1 MAKRIPIVF
10 LIAGLIAGIA
20 LTSVGSEGQ
29 KDKKKNK
36 TDQNGQQKKVASSI
50 SMLIE
55 AKKNE
60 ITGNEEKAEELFR
73 QYTDKYP
80 EDATAYF
87 ELARIMADKK
97 QIHEAVELA
106 GQAVKRDP
114 GNLWYK
120 LFYAEVLQL
129 DGKYKEAISIYEEI
143 TVTHPENLDYYY
155 QLAALYLIAEKYQ
168 DAIKVYDKIEHQ
180 AGISEEISIQK
191 EKIYLLLND
200 LPKAQHELEALAA
213 AYPDEVKYLSILA
226 EFYMN
231 NKQPERGLE
240 TYRKIQEA
248 DPGDPYVHM
257 SMADYYR
264 KNGNKQKA
272 FEELKQGFANPNLD
286 IDSKVNILL
295 SFFNISM
302 LPEDSRGMVLELG
315 KILVAVHPND
325 PKAHSIYGDLLVED
339 KRNEDARE
347 EFLKVIALDS
357 SKFLVWQELLRM
369 DLMLEKYDHLA
380 EYGKR
385 ATELFPEQPVLYLFT
400 GLGYFQQKKYEE
412 AVKAFNGG
420 VKLVVNNDELEA
432 EFYMYL
438 GDTYHSLMDT
448 VQSDKAYQK
457 SLQIKSDNSYVLNN
471 YAYYLSLRNQDLEKA
486 ETMAKKAVTLNP
498 ENASFQDTY
507 GWVLYKLGRYDDA
520 RTWVGKAL
528 NDKDGPSSEVME
540 HYGDILFKLGDPDQA
555 VEYWQKAKA
564 KGPGSAFLDK
574 KITEKK
580 LYE

>member
-1 MAKRIPIVF
+1 
-10 LIAGLIAGIA
+10 
-20 LTSVGSEGQ
+20 
-29 KDKKKNK
+29 
-36 TDQNGQQKKVASSI
+36 
-50 SMLIE
+50 MLIE

-60 ITGNEEKAEELFR
+60 ITGNEAKAEELFR
-73 QYTDKYP
+73 QYTEKYP

-87 ELARIMADKK
+87 ELARLVANKK
-97 QIHEAVELA
+97 EVHEAVELA
-106 GQAVKRDP
+106 GKAVKLDR
-114 GNLWYK
+114 GNTWYK

-129 DGKYKEAISIYEEI
+129 DDKYKEAISVYEEI
-143 TVTHPENLDYYY
+143 TAAHPENLDYYY
-155 QLAALYLIAEKYQ
+155 QLAALYMIAEKYQ

-191 EKIYLLLND
+191 EKIYLNLNE

-231 NKQPERGLE
+231 NKMQEKGLE
-240 TYRKIQEA
+240 IYRKIEEA

-264 KNGNKQKA
+264 KIGNKQKA

-295 SFFNISM
+295 SFFDISK
-302 LPEDSRGMVLELG
+302 LPEDSKTDVLELA
-315 KILVAVHPND
+315 KTLIAVHPND

-339 KRNEDARE
+339 KRNENARE

-357 SKFLVWQELLRM
+357 SKFLVWQEMLRL
-369 DLMLEKYDHLA
+369 DVLLEKYDHLA
-380 EYGKR
+380 VYGER
-385 ATELFPEQPVLYLFT
+385 AIELFPDQPILYLFT
-400 GLGYFQQKKYEE
+400 GLGYFQQKKYVE
-412 AVKAFNGG
+412 AVRSFKSGA
-420 VKLVVNNDELEA
+420 KLVVNNDELEA

-438 GDTYHSLMDT
+438 GDTYHSLKDT
-448 VQSDKAYQK
+448 AESDKAYQK
-457 SLQIKSDNSYVLNN
+457 SLQIKADNAYVLNN

-486 ETMAKKAVTLNP
+486 ETMAKKAITLEPANT
-498 ENASFQDTY
+498 SFQDTY
-507 GWVLYKLGRYDDA
+507 GWVLFKLGRYDDA
-520 RTWVGKAL
+520 KTWVGKAL
-528 NDKDGPSSEVME
+528 DDKDGVSAEVME
-540 HYGDILFKLGDPDQA
+540 HYGDILYKLGDTSQA
-555 VEYWQKAKA
+555 LEYWQKAKT
-564 KGPGSAFLDK
+564 KGPGSAVLDK